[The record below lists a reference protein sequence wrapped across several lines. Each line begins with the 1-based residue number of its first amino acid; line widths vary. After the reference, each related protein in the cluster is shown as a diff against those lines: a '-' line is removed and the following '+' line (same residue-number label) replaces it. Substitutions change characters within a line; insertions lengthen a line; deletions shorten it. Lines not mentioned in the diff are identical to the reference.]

1 MNDEKL
7 NQMLHSWKV
16 EAELPPSFQRDVW
29 RKIETAQANTSVFAN
44 WLTSFLNWLAKPL
57 PAVATCALTLGAG
70 LVVGGLVGRDQ
81 SVSKPAA
88 YAYSIDPLA
97 QLSNP

>member
-7 NQMLHSWKV
+7 NQMLQTWKV
-16 EAELPPSFQRDVW
+16 EAELPPSFLRDVW
-29 RKIETAQANTSVFAN
+29 RKIETTQANTSAFAN

-57 PAVATCALTLGAG
+57 PAVATCVLTLGAG
-70 LVVGGLVGRDQ
+70 LIAGGLLGGAQ

-97 QLSNP
+97 QLSSP

>member
-7 NQMLHSWKV
+7 HEILHTWKV
-16 EAELPPSFQRDVW
+16 ETDLPSSFQRDVW
-29 RKIETAQANTSVFAN
+29 RKIEKVQANTSPFAN

-70 LVVGGLVGRDQ
+70 LAVGGLVEGDH

-88 YAYSIDPLA
+88 YAYSIDPIA
-97 QLSNP
+97 KLSSP

>member
-7 NQMLHSWKV
+7 HQMLHTWKV
-16 EAELPPSFQRDVW
+16 ETDLPSSFQRDVW
-29 RKIETAQANTSVFAN
+29 RKIETAQAKPSALAER
-44 WLTSFLNWLAKPL
+44 LTSFLNWLAKPL

-70 LVVGGLVGRDQ
+70 LVVGGLVGSAQ

-97 QLSNP
+97 QLSSP